1 MIRREIEESTRN
13 SESMSV
19 KTQRS
24 NRQNWQNWP
33 CSQTPTGYWP
43 NTIYLPPNQQST
55 YMSPCLHNPA
65 NQSPQYYKP
74 VTYQQNYG
82 TGNITAP
89 FQATDVAIY
98 QSFQNVPSHCVAG
111 QTAKITTVSPNPP
124 SPDPSPEKTNAESGK
139 PNIQIDGLVENTSTT
154 FTVDIGA
161 SASLLSKQMYD
172 SLQNKP
178 ELVPKDYCKL
188 TTAKGDVIQN
198 HGTGEFNI
206 TLGEYT
212 VKKVFFVADIKD
224 DVLLGRDLLQNKKGF
239 QADLLLSENVMKLAG
254 HKIPLHTHLPMEV
267 VKENRT
273 PIVSDLN
280 KEENKEECKEVQ
292 EIIEDAANKAS
303 LHSEPELEN
312 SKFEIPPLQ
321 KSAFKITDTVPKL
334 ACSLMERHPSTSELH
349 ICHSDFIT
357 DEKIPKWAL
366 RIANSIIKMR
376 QITP

>member
-1 MIRREIEESTRN
+1 MF
-13 SESMSV
+13 
-19 KTQRS
+19 
-24 NRQNWQNWP
+24 
-33 CSQTPTGYWP
+33 
-43 NTIYLPPNQQST
+43 
-55 YMSPCLHNPA
+55 PCLYNPA
-65 NQSPQYYKP
+65 NLSPQNYKP

-89 FQATDVAIY
+89 FPAISVAMD
-98 QSFQNVPSHCVAG
+98 QRCQNAPSQCVAG
-111 QTAKITTVSPNPP
+111 QTAKITTLPPNPP

-139 PNIQIDGLVENTSTT
+139 PSIQIDGLVENTSTT

-161 SASLLSKQMYD
+161 SASLLSKQVYD

-178 ELVPKDYCKL
+178 ELAPKDYCKL
-188 TTAKGDVIQN
+188 TNRRGDVIQN

-212 VKKVFFVADIKD
+212 VKEIFFVADIKD

-254 HKIPLHTHLPMEV
+254 HKIPLHTHQPMEV

-273 PIVSDLN
+273 PIVSDPN

-292 EIIEDAANKAS
+292 EITEDAANKAS
-303 LHSEPELEN
+303 LHSEPGLEN

-321 KSAFKITDTVPKL
+321 NSASKITDSVPKL
-334 ACSLMERHPSTSELH
+334 ACSLMEGHPSTSELH
-349 ICHSDFIT
+349 ICHSDVIT

-366 RIANSIIKMR
+366 RIANSITKMR